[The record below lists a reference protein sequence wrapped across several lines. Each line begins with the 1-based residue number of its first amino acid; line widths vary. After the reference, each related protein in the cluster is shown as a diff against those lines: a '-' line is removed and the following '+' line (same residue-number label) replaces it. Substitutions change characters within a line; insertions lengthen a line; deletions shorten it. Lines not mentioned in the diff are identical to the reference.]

1 MEYLRNI
8 PQELLE
14 RNHCNSIPVPMPEA
28 SEEAAGGFPDVAA
41 EAVSASEDVP
51 DAVAAVSAGKD
62 VPDAA
67 AAVSAGKDVPDA
79 VAAVSAGKDVPDAV
93 ADGWLTAGR
102 PDASQIADGMRR
114 QVPIVV

>member
-1 MEYLRNI
+1 
-8 PQELLE
+8 
-14 RNHCNSIPVPMPEA
+14 MPEA
-28 SEEAAGGFPDVAA
+28 AEEAAGGFPDVAA

-62 VPDAA
+62 VPDVA

-79 VAAVSAGKDVPDAV
+79 A

>member
-1 MEYLRNI
+1 
-8 PQELLE
+8 
-14 RNHCNSIPVPMPEA
+14 MPEA

-67 AAVSAGKDVPDA
+67 A
-79 VAAVSAGKDVPDAV
+79 
-93 ADGWLTAGR
+93 DGWLTAGR